1 MGAWTLVWIR
11 VIWIRAAQFK
21 QMRSWG
27 RRKASGLVKKGET
40 LPTPGEGTGLP
51 DVLDPIDAIQERP
64 ARTMNQARHAD
75 CYQGDQEHPI
85 VSVLGVTE
93 ERDTHMLV
101 GTEPPEKRPYHN
113 SLLLSTPR
121 YSKTMKP
128 LNQGLQ
134 GCSTQPHLERGHLSS
149 TSHVA
154 WVSVRPLTTQ
164 HLLSDPV
171 HHVLV
176 SEEDCPESAPYY
188 TTGPVQ
194 RFHRHVT

>member
-1 MGAWTLVWIR
+1 
-11 VIWIRAAQFK
+11 
-21 QMRSWG
+21 
-27 RRKASGLVKKGET
+27 
-40 LPTPGEGTGLP
+40 
-51 DVLDPIDAIQERP
+51 
-64 ARTMNQARHAD
+64 MNQARHAD
-75 CYQGDQEHPI
+75 CYQGDQEHPT

-101 GTEPPEKRPYHN
+101 GAEPPEKRPCHD
-113 SLLLSTPR
+113 SLLLSTPC

-171 HHVLV
+171 HRLSTMCLCQRKTVQKVHHTIPLALSRGSTGMSLDLDIPYPSSAV
-176 SEEDCPESAPYY
+176 SGHQHSSADLPHGA
-188 TTGPVQ
+188 TPSSTLSCTGDTEPGACHASQ
-194 RFHRHVT
+194 ACLHPQPSYFLSL